1 MDNSSSRRRFLQT
14 LGLATGAL
22 AAGSFTNA
30 QEVAPLAPKKITI
43 PDPNNIGP
51 MTTWPPRKPGAI
63 YMGGFRAPKLDKVR
77 VAFVGV
83 GERGSMHVGQMAV
96 IEGAEIVGIC
106 DLYEDWAKRS
116 ADVVE
121 KKTGKRP
128 PIFTKGPEDYKR
140 MMKEVKP
147 DAVIVSCTKGI
158 EQGTHKRMTEILQE
172 YLPSNP
178 IGVLSGPNHAEDI
191 CLGLPS
197 ASLIGFEDPKYA
209 DWVQQIFASK
219 TFRVYSATD
228 IIGMQLGGTIKNVF
242 AIGAGLCE
250 GLNLGDNAQAALL
263 TRGLAEMTRIGVASG
278 GRRETFMGLSGV
290 GDLIVTCYSRHS
302 RNQTVGRRLA
312 EGKSLQEILDTLGMV
327 AEGVPNTLSVYEIA
341 RKLEVRTP
349 LIDAVYSVLY
359 ESKPPMEALAE
370 LMTRDPRPELD

>member
-1 MDNSSSRRRFLQT
+1 MMNRLHKIAVIGAGSWGTALSMV
-14 LGLATGAL
+14 LATRECEVVLWTPEEAQARQL
-22 AAGSFTNA
+22 AETRRSPVLSETA
-30 QEVAPLAPKKITI
+30 APLAP
-43 PDPNNIGP
+43 NIHP
-51 MTTWPPRKPGAI
+51 T
-63 YMGGFRAPKLDKVR
+63 
-77 VAFVGV
+77 
-83 GERGSMHVGQMAV
+83 
-96 IEGAEIVGIC
+96 C
-106 DLYEDWAKRS
+106 DLDQVKDAELIVLVVPSVAMRS
-116 ADVVE
+116 VAQRLRDLPV
-121 KKTGKRP
+121 R
-128 PIFTKGPEDYKR
+128 
-140 MMKEVKP
+140 P

-158 EQGTHKRMTEILQE
+158 EQGSHKRMTEILQE

-312 EGKSLQEILDTLGMV
+312 EGKSLQEILDVLGMV

-341 RKLEVRTP
+341 RKLGVRTP

-359 ESKPPMEALAE
+359 ESKPPMEALVE

>member
-1 MDNSSSRRRFLQT
+1 MNRLHKIAVIGAGSWGTALSMV
-14 LGLATGAL
+14 LATRECEVVLWTPEEAQARQLAETRRSPVLSKTAL
-22 AAGSFTNA
+22 
-30 QEVAPLAPKKITI
+30 PLAP
-43 PDPNNIGP
+43 NIHP
-51 MTTWPPRKPGAI
+51 T
-63 YMGGFRAPKLDKVR
+63 
-77 VAFVGV
+77 
-83 GERGSMHVGQMAV
+83 
-96 IEGAEIVGIC
+96 C
-106 DLYEDWAKRS
+106 DLGQVKDAELIVVVVPSVAMRS
-116 ADVVE
+116 VAQRLRSLPVQ
-121 KKTGKRP
+121 
-128 PIFTKGPEDYKR
+128 
-140 MMKEVKP
+140 P

-263 TRGLAEMTRIGVASG
+263 TRGLAEMTR
-278 GRRETFMGLSGV
+278 
-290 GDLIVTCYSRHS
+290 HS

>member
-1 MDNSSSRRRFLQT
+1 MNRLHKIAVIGAGSWGTALSMV
-14 LGLATGAL
+14 LATRECEVVLWTPEEAQARQLAETRRSPVLSKTAL
-22 AAGSFTNA
+22 
-30 QEVAPLAPKKITI
+30 PLAP
-43 PDPNNIGP
+43 NIHP
-51 MTTWPPRKPGAI
+51 T
-63 YMGGFRAPKLDKVR
+63 
-77 VAFVGV
+77 
-83 GERGSMHVGQMAV
+83 
-96 IEGAEIVGIC
+96 C
-106 DLYEDWAKRS
+106 DLGQVKDAELIVVVVPSVAMRS
-116 ADVVE
+116 VAQRLRSLPVQ
-121 KKTGKRP
+121 
-128 PIFTKGPEDYKR
+128 
-140 MMKEVKP
+140 P

-290 GDLIVTCYSRHS
+290 GDLIVTC
-302 RNQTVGRRLA
+302 
-312 EGKSLQEILDTLGMV
+312 
-327 AEGVPNTLSVYEIA
+327 
-341 RKLEVRTP
+341 
-349 LIDAVYSVLY
+349 
-359 ESKPPMEALAE
+359 
-370 LMTRDPRPELD
+370 

>member
-1 MDNSSSRRRFLQT
+1 MNRLHKIAVIGAGSWGTALSMV
-14 LGLATGAL
+14 LATRECEVVLWTPEEAQARQLAETRRSPVLSKTAL
-22 AAGSFTNA
+22 
-30 QEVAPLAPKKITI
+30 PLAP
-43 PDPNNIGP
+43 NIHP
-51 MTTWPPRKPGAI
+51 T
-63 YMGGFRAPKLDKVR
+63 
-77 VAFVGV
+77 
-83 GERGSMHVGQMAV
+83 
-96 IEGAEIVGIC
+96 C
-106 DLYEDWAKRS
+106 DLGQVKDAELIVVVVPSVAMRS
-116 ADVVE
+116 VAQRLRSLPVQ
-121 KKTGKRP
+121 
-128 PIFTKGPEDYKR
+128 
-140 MMKEVKP
+140 P

-263 TRGLAEMTRIGVASG
+263 TRGLAEMTRIGVQGNLHGPFRSRRFDCYLLFPPLPQPDGGAETG
-278 GRRETFMGLSGV
+278 GREEPPGNPGYP
-290 GDLIVTCYSRHS
+290 GHGG
-302 RNQTVGRRLA
+302 GRGAQHAVRL
-312 EGKSLQEILDTLGMV
+312 
-327 AEGVPNTLSVYEIA
+327 
-341 RKLEVRTP
+341 
-349 LIDAVYSVLY
+349 
-359 ESKPPMEALAE
+359 
-370 LMTRDPRPELD
+370 

>member
-1 MDNSSSRRRFLQT
+1 MMNRLHKIAVIGAGSWGTALSMV
-14 LGLATGAL
+14 LATRECEVVLWTPEEAQARQL
-22 AAGSFTNA
+22 AETRRSPVLSETA
-30 QEVAPLAPKKITI
+30 APLAP
-43 PDPNNIGP
+43 NIHP
-51 MTTWPPRKPGAI
+51 T
-63 YMGGFRAPKLDKVR
+63 
-77 VAFVGV
+77 
-83 GERGSMHVGQMAV
+83 
-96 IEGAEIVGIC
+96 C
-106 DLYEDWAKRS
+106 DLDQVKDAELIVVVVPSVAMRS
-116 ADVVE
+116 VAQRLRDLPV
-121 KKTGKRP
+121 R
-128 PIFTKGPEDYKR
+128 
-140 MMKEVKP
+140 P

-158 EQGTHKRMTEILQE
+158 EQGSHKRMTEILQE

-290 GDLIVTCYSRHS
+290 GDLIVTC
-302 RNQTVGRRLA
+302 
-312 EGKSLQEILDTLGMV
+312 
-327 AEGVPNTLSVYEIA
+327 
-341 RKLEVRTP
+341 
-349 LIDAVYSVLY
+349 
-359 ESKPPMEALAE
+359 
-370 LMTRDPRPELD
+370 

>member
-1 MDNSSSRRRFLQT
+1 MMNRLHKIAVIGAGSWGTALSMV
-14 LGLATGAL
+14 LATRECEVVLWTPEEAQARQLAETRRSPVLSKTAL
-22 AAGSFTNA
+22 
-30 QEVAPLAPKKITI
+30 PLAS
-43 PDPNNIGP
+43 NIHP
-51 MTTWPPRKPGAI
+51 T
-63 YMGGFRAPKLDKVR
+63 
-77 VAFVGV
+77 
-83 GERGSMHVGQMAV
+83 
-96 IEGAEIVGIC
+96 C
-106 DLYEDWAKRS
+106 DLDQVKDAELIVVVVPSVAMRS
-116 ADVVE
+116 VAQRLRSLPVQ
-121 KKTGKRP
+121 
-128 PIFTKGPEDYKR
+128 
-140 MMKEVKP
+140 P

-263 TRGLAEMTRIGVASG
+263 TRGLAEMTRIGVA
-278 GRRETFMGLSGV
+278 
-290 GDLIVTCYSRHS
+290 RHS

-341 RKLEVRTP
+341 RELDVRTP

-359 ESKPPMEALAE
+359 ESKLPMEALAE
-370 LMTRDPRPELD
+370 LMTRDPRPESD

>member
-1 MDNSSSRRRFLQT
+1 MINRLHKIAVIGAGSWGTALSMV
-14 LGLATGAL
+14 LATRECEVVLWTPVEAQAREL
-22 AAGSFTNA
+22 AETRRNPVLSETA
-30 QEVAPLAPKKITI
+30 APLAP
-43 PDPNNIGP
+43 NIHP
-51 MTTWPPRKPGAI
+51 T
-63 YMGGFRAPKLDKVR
+63 
-77 VAFVGV
+77 
-83 GERGSMHVGQMAV
+83 
-96 IEGAEIVGIC
+96 C
-106 DLYEDWAKRS
+106 DLNLVKDAELIVVVVPSVAMRS
-116 ADVVE
+116 VAQQLRDLPV
-121 KKTGKRP
+121 R
-128 PIFTKGPEDYKR
+128 
-140 MMKEVKP
+140 P

-197 ASLIGFEDPKYA
+197 ASLIGFEDPQYA

-250 GLNLGDNAQAALL
+250 GLNLGDN
-263 TRGLAEMTRIGVASG
+263 VASG

-312 EGKSLQEILDTLGMV
+312 EGKSLQAILDTLGMV
-327 AEGVPNTLSVYEIA
+327 AEGVPNTLSVYETA
-341 RKLEVRTP
+341 RKLKVRTP
-349 LIDAVYSVLY
+349 LIDAV
-359 ESKPPMEALAE
+359 
-370 LMTRDPRPELD
+370 

>member
-1 MDNSSSRRRFLQT
+1 MNRLHKIAVIGAGSWGTALSMV
-14 LGLATGAL
+14 LATRECEVVLWTPEEAQARQLAETRRSPVLSKTAL
-22 AAGSFTNA
+22 
-30 QEVAPLAPKKITI
+30 PLAP
-43 PDPNNIGP
+43 NIHP
-51 MTTWPPRKPGAI
+51 T
-63 YMGGFRAPKLDKVR
+63 
-77 VAFVGV
+77 
-83 GERGSMHVGQMAV
+83 
-96 IEGAEIVGIC
+96 C
-106 DLYEDWAKRS
+106 DLDQVRDAGLIVVVVPSVAMRS
-116 ADVVE
+116 VAQQLRSLPVL
-121 KKTGKRP
+121 
-128 PIFTKGPEDYKR
+128 
-140 MMKEVKP
+140 P

-178 IGVLSGPNHAEDI
+178 IGVLSGPNHAED
-191 CLGLPS
+191 
-197 ASLIGFEDPKYA
+197 PKYA
-209 DWVQQIFASK
+209 DWAQQIFASK

-341 RKLEVRTP
+341 RKLDVRTP

-370 LMTRDPRPELD
+370 LMTRDPRPESD

>member
-1 MDNSSSRRRFLQT
+1 MKDAELIVVVVPSVAMRSV
-14 LGLATGAL
+14 
-22 AAGSFTNA
+22 A
-30 QEVAPLAPKKITI
+30 QRLRDLP
-43 PDPNNIGP
+43 
-51 MTTWPPRKPGAI
+51 
-63 YMGGFRAPKLDKVR
+63 VR
-77 VAFVGV
+77 
-83 GERGSMHVGQMAV
+83 
-96 IEGAEIVGIC
+96 
-106 DLYEDWAKRS
+106 
-116 ADVVE
+116 
-121 KKTGKRP
+121 
-128 PIFTKGPEDYKR
+128 
-140 MMKEVKP
+140 P

-158 EQGTHKRMTEILQE
+158 EQGSHKRMTEILQE

-312 EGKSLQEILDTLGMV
+312 EGKSLQEILDALGMV

-341 RKLEVRTP
+341 RKLGVRTP

-359 ESKPPMEALAE
+359 ESKPPMEALVE
-370 LMTRDPRPELD
+370 LMTRDPRPGIRLIFCFFELLSLDKLYYINNQYETCHHLSSFCRRRHRCRQCGHSGSTRFRIHPHPQAGPRHRQHHLLR